1 MALLQIRTE
10 MEKIKELKR
19 KQKVEQAKFR
29 KMILENRDFVIS
41 VLKDS
46 SVGTEKT
53 EGGSNTGVS
62 KGE

>member
-19 KQKVEQAKFR
+19 KQKIEKAKFR
-29 KMILENRDFVIS
+29 KMILENRSFVIS
-41 VLKDS
+41 VLKES
-46 SVGTEKT
+46 SVGTGKT
-53 EGGSNTGVS
+53 EGDSGLGVS